1 MHHTNT
7 SVFDKKV
14 YIQYMSDAAYALSAA
29 FKRCGVDSEV
39 MEAPD
44 NSTIGYG
51 LKYTNGNECMPCF
64 VTTGDIIKV
73 IEKPGFDPKSSAFF
87 MPTSPGPCKFG
98 QYNRLHELVLD
109 NMGYNEVEFL
119 VPSAGKSYTDFVGDK
134 ATLFRRTAWQG
145 CLAVDTLEKA
155 LYRVRPYEINK
166 GETEIVYRQCRDII
180 VDTIEKGKE
189 IYDAMEVCA
198 KKFESIPIK
207 DEKRPIIGIVGEI
220 FLRLNKFTNNFTIE
234 KIESL
239 GAEVAVVPTY
249 KWITFTTYQYTADAY
264 KNKKFKDMFLSFL
277 VNYYQKKDESNMFKP
292 FSKLLRNQKET
303 NIKEVLEYVK
313 KYIDI
318 AIGGEA
324 ILTVGESI
332 DFAKRGYSGVVS
344 IHPFHCMPG
353 SIVQAISK
361 KFREDLN
368 NFPWINLWFDGQ
380 ESTNLMLR
388 LEAFIHQAKQWQGG
402 SNVFSEEAA

>member
-7 SVFDKKV
+7 GIFNKKV
-14 YIQYMSDAAYALSAA
+14 YIPYMSDAAYALSAA

-39 MEAPD
+39 MDEPD
-44 NSTIGYG
+44 ESTLDFG
-51 LKYTNGNECMPCF
+51 LKFTNGNECMPCF

-73 IEKPGFDPKSSAFF
+73 IDKPGFDAKKSAFF

-119 VPSAGKSYTDFVGDK
+119 VPSAKKSYTDFVGDK
-134 ATLFRRTAWQG
+134 AILFRRVAWQG

-155 LYRVRPYEINK
+155 LYRVRPYETNK
-166 GETEIVYRQCRDII
+166 GDAVSAY
-180 VDTIEKGKE
+180 KE
-189 IYDAMEVCA
+189 CINLVVNAVENGNDIYDTMKICA
-198 KKFESIPIK
+198 KKFEEIPRK
-207 DEKRPIIGIVGEI
+207 DEDRPLIGVVGEI
-220 FLRLNKFTNNFTIE
+220 FLRLNKFTNNFTTD
-234 KIESL
+234 KIEAL
-239 GAEVAVVPTY
+239 GGEVSVVPTY
-249 KWITFTTYQYTADAY
+249 KWITFTTHEYAVNAF
-264 KNKKFKDMFLSFL
+264 KSKKVKDIFLSFL
-277 VNYYQKKDESNMFKP
+277 VNYYQKKDETNVFKP
-292 FSKLLRNQKET
+292 FKRLLRNHKET
-303 NIKEVLEYVK
+303 DIKEILSYAR
-313 KYIDI
+313 KYLDLSL
-318 AIGGEA
+318 GGEA

-332 DFAKRGYSGVVS
+332 DFAKKGYSGVVS

-353 SIVQAISK
+353 SIVQTISK

-388 LEAFIHQAKQWQGG
+388 LEAFMHQAKQWRGVK
-402 SNVFSEEAA
+402 NVFSEAA